1 MNRAAAR
8 TSTPPP
14 VVFRDAFGERRRV
27 TPPGAQP
34 GTATLDVLCLRAE
47 LTAVPSFEF
56 ALRERV
62 SRLASFR
69 HPAFAV
75 VRTVE
80 RLSDHARTLA
90 LISNTKPGARLS
102 ELLAIAGRQGVVLD
116 CDAALYLLGQLV
128 DAMAVF
134 HEQAPDVAHGTLG
147 PERIVV
153 SPEGGVAIVEHV
165 MGAAVEQ
172 LQFPEDRYW
181 RELRVPSLLSPDPT
195 LDRRT
200 DVLQIG
206 MVALALI
213 LRRPLQADEFPHR
226 IGEAVVAARA
236 ARPDGG
242 MEPLPAGLRRWL
254 TSALQLEPEAAFP
267 TAVEAKAE
275 LEKVLAQIGEIGA
288 PALEAFLLR
297 CHERADAPAEPRSTA
312 LPTGERAI
320 VETRR
325 GGYQPAPA
333 YDAPGRVEPPR
344 PAVPD
349 PVIPDLPAA
358 QRIEPLTAR
367 AAPATIAPLFGRGSD
382 PDRSAAGDGDP
393 AASSADAEDEV
404 PRRGRRINVVT
415 AALLLLSL
423 AGGATLA
430 VRWYLTS
437 APAAAAGTVTVTT
450 NPPGAQIVLD
460 GEAQGTSPRS
470 LSVRPGRHLLE
481 LHGYGEPRTIE
492 LDVEAGAQLAQYI
505 ELGQSALD
513 VGSLEIRTEPP
524 GARVTLDG
532 VPRGMSPVTVPDLQP
547 GQHTVVVETE
557 AGSTT
562 ETVVVQAGTT
572 VSLVA
577 HLPDA
582 SGPASGWLSVSAPRT
597 VQLFENGQLL
607 GSSDSERLMVP
618 AGARRLEIVNEVI
631 GFRETRTVQV
641 TAGRVSRIDIE
652 FPKGTVALNAT
663 PWAEVW
669 IDGERIGETPI
680 GNLPVTIGPHE
691 IVFRHPELGEQRHV
705 VTVRLAEPSRLSVD
719 MRRQP

>member
-1 MNRAAAR
+1 M
-8 TSTPPP
+8 
-14 VVFRDAFGERRRV
+14 
-27 TPPGAQP
+27 
-34 GTATLDVLCLRAE
+34 LDVLCLRAE

-80 RLSDHARTLA
+80 RLSDQARTLA

-102 ELLAIAGRQGVVLD
+102 ELLAIAARQEVVLD

-153 SPEGGVAIVEHV
+153 APEGGVAIVEHV

-172 LQFPEDRYW
+172 LQFSEDRYW
-181 RELRVPSLLSPDPT
+181 RDLRVPSLLSPDPT

-200 DVLQIG
+200 DVLQVG

-213 LRRPLQADEFPHR
+213 LRRPLQADEFPGR

-236 ARPDGG
+236 ARPDGR

-254 TSALQLEPEAAFP
+254 TSALQLEPEGAFA
-267 TAVEAKAE
+267 TAVEAKSE
-275 LEKVLAQIGEIGA
+275 LEKVLAQNGGVGA
-288 PALEAFLLR
+288 AAALEAFLLR
-297 CHERADAPAEPRSTA
+297 CHERADASGETRSAAPAA
-312 LPTGERAI
+312 ERAI
-320 VETRR
+320 VET
-325 GGYQPAPA
+325 GPAGYHPAPA
-333 YDAPGRVEPPR
+333 HEAPRRLEPPR
-344 PAVPD
+344 PAAAEPAL
-349 PVIPDLPAA
+349 PERPAA
-358 QRIEPLTAR
+358 QRVEPLTAR
-367 AAPATIAPLFGRGSD
+367 AASATIAPRFGRWPD
-382 PDRSAAGDGDP
+382 ADRSAAGDGDA
-393 AASSADAEDEV
+393 AASSAPDAEGEAP
-404 PRRGRRINVVT
+404 PRARRVNIVT

-437 APAAAAGTVTVTT
+437 APVAAAGTVTITT

-524 GARVTLDG
+524 GAQVTLDG

-547 GQHTVVVETE
+547 GEHTVVVETE

-607 GSSDSERLMVP
+607 GSSDSERLLVP

-641 TAGRVSRIDIE
+641 TAGRVSQIDIQ
-652 FPKGTVALNAT
+652 FPQGTIALNAI

-669 IDGERIGETPI
+669 IDGQRIGETPI
-680 GNLPVTIGPHE
+680 GNLPATIGPHE

-705 VTVRLAEPSRLSVD
+705 ATVRLAEPTRLSVD
-719 MRRQP
+719 MRRP